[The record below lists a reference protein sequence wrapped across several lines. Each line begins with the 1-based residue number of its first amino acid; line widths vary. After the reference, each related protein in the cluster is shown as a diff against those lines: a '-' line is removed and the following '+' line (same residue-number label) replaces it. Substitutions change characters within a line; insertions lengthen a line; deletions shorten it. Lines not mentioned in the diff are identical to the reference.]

1 VSVQTQ
7 TAPTKLS
14 PTEEVLNLA
23 KQVAPKANVHEVG
36 RAPEADEQT
45 FSGMEGL
52 VRPLTGLVEA
62 RTDLCLSGVNDG
74 LQKAGLVPSA
84 LARLVLLDEGATH
97 VAVFPRAAAMLAQ
110 SGARGGY
117 ILPAYDELHPQD
129 QELRGFRISTEKQLM
144 TRPDAAPQRLSI
156 LREPVALVFT
166 FEASLSGIDLRTPQ
180 ETNLSLG
187 RVVWSNKA
195 FCQAAFELDDA
206 FRAKR
211 DRLDQSDNGPDGGS
225 VEQLKLRASGPRR
238 NAVSAGQGR
247 EDERCTLAEF
257 QETFVSG
264 DYLAGYL
271 ARAISRELVS
281 ESDGGDIIIERL
293 SATGHGSLLV
303 FARFATDLPVAMR
316 QLEISRAADGQLDH
330 RWS

>member
-1 VSVQTQ
+1 MSVQTQ

-23 KQVAPKANVHEVG
+23 KQIAPESKAHEVG
-36 RAPEADEQT
+36 RVPNADEQT
-45 FSGMEGL
+45 LSGMEGL
-52 VRPLTGLVEA
+52 VRPLTSLVEA
-62 RTDLCLSGVNDG
+62 RTDLCFSGVNDG
-74 LQKAGLVPSA
+74 LQNAGLLPSA

-97 VAVFPRAAAMLAQ
+97 IAVFPRAAAMLAQ

-117 ILPAYDELHPQD
+117 IVPAYDELHPQD
-129 QELRGFRISTEKQLM
+129 QELRGVRNSNEKQLM
-144 TRPDAAPQRLSI
+144 TRPEGTPQRLAI

-166 FEASLSGIDLRTPQ
+166 FEASLSGIDLRTPH
-180 ETNLSLG
+180 ETNLSLA

-195 FCQAAFELDDA
+195 FCQAVFELDEA
-206 FRAKR
+206 FRAKC
-211 DRLDQSDNGPDGGS
+211 DRLDQSDNGPGGWS

-238 NAVSAGQGR
+238 RAVSAGQGR
-247 EDERCTLAEF
+247 EGERCTLAEF
-257 QETFVSG
+257 QETLVSG

-281 ESDGGDIIIERL
+281 ESDGGDIVIDRL
-293 SATGHGSLLV
+293 SATEHGSLRV